1 MENYFNYF
9 TEIEECYRRSRNS
22 PSLLSPLDWALVEAW
37 KEAHVPLA
45 AVLAG
50 IERSFAKYQ
59 KRPRRFQSINS
70 IAYCTQEVMKAAE
83 ELQDSATGVARAPDA
98 PSPAPPFSEGD
109 LRAYFDRSVQTLNR
123 AAETAGE
130 AGSAQIAQDLLRVA
144 GELRA
149 LARGANPA
157 LEYEELERRL
167 SALEDI
173 MNASLVRASSLDLLA
188 NLKAE
193 VDRGLGP
200 SRRKMSAAQIES
212 LERQFLKK
220 RLFEHYQVP
229 RLSLFYL

>member
-1 MENYFNYF
+1 M
-9 TEIEECYRRSRNS
+9 
-22 PSLLSPLDWALVEAW
+22 
-37 KEAHVPLA
+37 
-45 AVLAG
+45 
-50 IERSFAKYQ
+50 
-59 KRPRRFQSINS
+59 
-70 IAYCTQEVMKAAE
+70 
-83 ELQDSATGVARAPDA
+83 
-98 PSPAPPFSEGD
+98 
-109 LRAYFDRSVQTLNR
+109 
-123 AAETAGE
+123 
-130 AGSAQIAQDLLRVA
+130 
-144 GELRA
+144 RA